1 VIKPASNFTPLFDVV
16 YREGVLSFAR
26 KDEDDIDRFEVRII
40 DAAGGAAQLSFV
52 MTDEFRQELKD
63 SGIAPPK
70 PIVLKRSSR

>member
-1 VIKPASNFTPLFDVV
+1 
-16 YREGVLSFAR
+16 
-26 KDEDDIDRFEVRII
+26 VRII

>member
-26 KDEDDIDRFEVRII
+26 KDEDDIDRFEVRLI
-40 DAAGGAAQLSFV
+40 DAAGDAAQLSFV

-70 PIVLKRSSR
+70 QIVLKRSSR